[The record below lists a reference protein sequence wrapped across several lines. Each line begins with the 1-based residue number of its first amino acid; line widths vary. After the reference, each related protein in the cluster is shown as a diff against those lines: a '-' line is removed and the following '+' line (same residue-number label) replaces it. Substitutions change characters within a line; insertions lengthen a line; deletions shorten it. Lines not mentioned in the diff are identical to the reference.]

1 MNIRR
6 TCVSIALVLAAA
18 LGGCGGG
25 AVEEPVPYT
34 RIPTDAQANPLAA
47 VDPCAVPDKDDR
59 RTYYHVFVQQNAWA
73 DWWTRTGNRFDPQP
87 LPAVDFDRETV
98 AGVYLGMRPNGCYGL
113 EIDSVVRS
121 DDTLL
126 VKYREFRPSD
136 PPADGGCTAAVEY
149 PLKLVKISAAGL
161 PVRFVD
167 LTKR

>member
-1 MNIRR
+1 MNIRNR
-6 TCVSIALVLAAA
+6 VWPVLALVAA
-18 LGGCGGG
+18 LAGCGGN
-25 AVEEPVPYT
+25 AVEEPIPYVG
-34 RIPTDAQANPLAA
+34 IPASNQADPLSA
-47 VDPCAVPDKDDR
+47 VDPSAVPDKDDK
-59 RTYYHVFVQQNAWA
+59 RTYYHVFVRQDAWA
-73 DWWTRTGNRFDPQP
+73 DWWARTANRYGPKP
-87 LPAVDFDRETV
+87 LPAIDFDRETV